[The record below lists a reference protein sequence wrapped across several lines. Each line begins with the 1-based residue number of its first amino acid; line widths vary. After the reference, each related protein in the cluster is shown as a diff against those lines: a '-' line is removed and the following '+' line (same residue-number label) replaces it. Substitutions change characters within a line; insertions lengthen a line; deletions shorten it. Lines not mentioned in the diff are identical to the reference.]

1 MADLS
6 IPPGRPTIV
15 SEKVSSRD
23 GEMVDTPA
31 LGAGPRKRMRVQVS
45 LSAPTIKAPRSGAF
59 IVVG

>member
-45 LSAPTIKAPRSGAF
+45 LSAPLKDAP
-59 IVVG
+59 